1 MFRRPIEA
9 PAAPTAHGGRN
20 SCTQTR
26 PKAGYG
32 ACYASADLVFPMKR
46 ERILV
51 IDGNPLDGAALRAA
65 LCERG
70 FDAVEAGS
78 ADGALALVP
87 SFGPGAVL
95 ADATLPD
102 CDGRTLMARLREL
115 GSDAAVVVSASQ
127 PELDAAVAALRAGA
141 DSYLLRPIDGAQA
154 CVVLEKALERRRLRR
169 DRAELREQARAR
181 VALIGSTAE
190 LAQVVEVVRRVAPT
204 KATVLVVGEAGTG
217 KEHVAQALHEASPR
231 RERPFVRVNCAAL
244 SEILLDSE
252 LFGHERGA
260 FADADARREGR
271 LEQADGGTLYLD
283 EVSRLPPSLQ
293 VKLLRVLQ
301 HGEIERVGGTEA
313 IKVDVRIVAGA
324 QHDLAEEVRA
334 GRFRDDLYYRL
345 NVVAIPLPP
354 LRERKADIPA
364 LVNHFIEA
372 FARDQG
378 KELAGVTP
386 GALSTLFA
394 YDWPGNVREL
404 ANVIA
409 RAAASARGNEI
420 TGEDL
425 SPVLHG
431 GRPDESA
438 ASALIPGATL
448 FEIEREAILRTLEQ
462 CDGSTARAAEILG
475 VSVRKIQYRLKEYR
489 SGVSGRRRA
498 SIDEAFRV
506 AGEK

>member
-1 MFRRPIEA
+1 
-9 PAAPTAHGGRN
+9 
-20 SCTQTR
+20 
-26 PKAGYG
+26 
-32 ACYASADLVFPMKR
+32 MKR

-102 CDGRTLMARLREL
+102 CDGPTLLARLAEL
-115 GSDAAVVVSASQ
+115 GSDAAVVVSTPPGAI
-127 PELDAAVAALRAGA
+127 DAAVAALRAGA
-141 DSYLLRPIDGAQA
+141 ESYLVRPVDAAQA
-154 CVVLEKALERRRLRR
+154 YVVLEKALEKRRLRK

-181 VALIGSTAE
+181 VALVGAAPE
-190 LAQVVEVVRRVAPT
+190 VQQVLEVVRRVAPT

-217 KEHVAQALHEASPR
+217 KEHIAQALHEASPR
-231 RERPFVRVNCAAL
+231 RDRPFVRVNCAAL
-244 SEILLDSE
+244 SEVLLDSE

-260 FADADARREGR
+260 FADADERREGR
-271 LEQADGGTLYLD
+271 LEQANGGTLYLD
-283 EVSRLPPSLQ
+283 EVGRLPLSLQ

-301 HGEIERVGGTEA
+301 QGELERVGGAET
-313 IKVDVRIVAGA
+313 IKVDVRVVAGA
-324 QHDLAEEVRA
+324 QRDLAEEVRA
-334 GRFRDDLYYRL
+334 GKFRDDLYYRL

-354 LRERKADIPA
+354 LRERKGDIPA
-364 LVNHFIEA
+364 LVNHFIELCGKV
-372 FARDQG
+372 QG
-378 KELAGVTP
+378 KEIAGVTP
-386 GALSTLFA
+386 GALSALFA

-404 ANVIA
+404 ANVVERA
-409 RAAASARGNEI
+409 VAAARGKEI
-420 TGEDL
+420 GSEDL
-425 SPVLHG
+425 SPVLYG
-431 GRPDESA
+431 GRPDESG

-462 CDGSTARAAEILG
+462 CSGSTARAAEILG

-498 SIDEAFRV
+498 SIDEAFSEV
-506 AGEK
+506 IAK